1 MWGYILRRVLYMVPA
16 LFLISVVAFG
26 VIKLNPGDFLTKY
39 ELSYPQELLQEMR
52 ARYGLDEPIPVQY
65 WRWITGIVTRLDFG
79 YSFATRQPALRALF
93 SGGRLTWTLALA
105 GLTMA
110 FSWLLALPIG
120 IYSATH
126 RGSLGDRLANL
137 LGLIG
142 LSVPNFV
149 LALVLLW
156 ALVVV
161 FQVGPRYG
169 LGVGGLFDP
178 ELAEAPWGWAKVKD
192 LLWHLWPAVLV
203 IGAGNIAVLSRYMR
217 GQLLDV
223 LGQPY
228 IQSARAK
235 GLPERRVIY
244 KHGVRNALTPLVS
257 LLGFWI
263 PQMFEG
269 TLVAA
274 VILQLPIVEGA
285 YWQALAQEDQYVA
298 MSGLLFF
305 SAILMVGNLL
315 ADLLLLWADPRI
327 RLER

>member
-1 MWGYILRRVLYMVPA
+1 MWGYVLRRVLYMVPA
-16 LFLISVVAFG
+16 LFFISVVAFG

-39 ELSYPQELLQEMR
+39 ELSYPREVLQEMR
-52 ARYGLDEPIPVQY
+52 ERYGLDAPLHVQY
-65 WRWITGIVTRLDFG
+65 WRWITGILTRLDFG
-79 YSFATRQPALRALF
+79 YSFATRQPALQALF
-93 SGGRLTWTLALA
+93 SSGRLLWTFVVT
-105 GLTMA
+105 GVTMLCT
-110 FSWLLALPIG
+110 WLLALPLG

-126 RGSLGDRLANL
+126 RNSLGDRLANL
-137 LGLIG
+137 LGFIG
-142 LSVPNFV
+142 LSIPSFV

-156 ALVVV
+156 ALVVI

-178 ELAEAPWGWAKVKD
+178 AQAEAAWSWAKVKD

-203 IGAGNIAVLSRYMR
+203 IGAGNIASLSRYMR

-223 LGQPY
+223 LDEPY
-228 IQSARAK
+228 IQAARAK
-235 GLPERRVIY
+235 GLRERLVVY
-244 KHGVRNALTPLVS
+244 KHAVRNALTPLVS
-257 LLGFWI
+257 MLGFWL

-274 VILQLPIVEGA
+274 VVLQLPIVEGA

-305 SAILMVGNLL
+305 SAVLMVGSLL
-315 ADLLLLWADPRI
+315 ADLLLLWVDPRI
-327 RLER
+327 RLEK

>member
-16 LFLISVVAFG
+16 LFFISVVAFG

-39 ELSYPQELLQEMR
+39 ELSYPKELLQEMR
-52 ARYGLDEPIPVQY
+52 ERYGLDAPLWVQY
-65 WRWITGIVTRLDFG
+65 WRWISGIVTRLDFG
-79 YSFATRQPALRALF
+79 YSFATRQPALQALF
-93 SGGRLTWTLALA
+93 AGGRLVWTIATA
-105 GLTMA
+105 AIAMA
-110 FSWLLALPIG
+110 CSWLLALPLG

-126 RGSLGDRLANL
+126 RGSLGDRLSNL
-137 LGLIG
+137 LGFVG
-142 LSVPNFV
+142 LSIPSFV

-178 ELAEAPWGWAKVKD
+178 GQAEAPWSWTKVKN
-192 LLWHLWPAVLV
+192 LVWHLWPAVLV
-203 IGAGNIAVLSRYMR
+203 IGAGNIAALSRYMR

-223 LGQPY
+223 LSQPY

-235 GLPERRVIY
+235 GLRERRVIY
-244 KHGVRNALTPLVS
+244 RHGVRNALVPLVS
-257 LLGFWI
+257 MLGFWI

-274 VILQLPIVEGA
+274 VVLQLPIVEGA

-305 SAILMVGNLL
+305 SAVLMAGNLL
-315 ADLLLLWADPRI
+315 ADLLLLWVDPRI